1 MEKLRRKI
9 RVRLVNNAR
18 NYKRSLSR
26 FDLSKYLIYKLHY
39 KYIKGKLSA
48 NRLFTDTDIVLF
60 MKLKKVMFMKIF
72 LRKKFVCF

>member
-18 NYKRSLSR
+18 NYKSKY
-26 FDLSKYLIYKLHY
+26 LSKYLIYKLHY